1 MKMLQVVIKILF
13 VLIALSII
21 APIAMFYATGRKKG
35 KECVIMNVI
44 SFFSFLGLASIC
56 ILGGGI
62 SVLAAPAETAAATG
76 GISEGLKYIGA
87 AAATGLSG
95 IGGGIAVS
103 NSASAAI
110 GAMSENEKIMGK
122 TLIFVA
128 MAEGIA
134 LYGLIISFLILFV

>member
-1 MKMLQVVIKILF
+1 MLEITIKVLF

-21 APIAMFYATGRKKG
+21 VPLALFHTMGRKNG
-35 KECVIMNVI
+35 KECVLMNAI
-44 SFFSFLGLASIC
+44 SFFGLLGLATIC

-62 SVLAAPAETAAATG
+62 SALAAPAEAGAASG
-76 GISEGLKYIGA
+76 GIAEGLKYIGA

-110 GAMSENEKIMGK
+110 GAMSENEQIMGK

-128 MAEGIA
+128 LAEGIA
-134 LYGLIISFLILFV
+134 LYGLIISFLILFS

>member
-1 MKMLQVVIKILF
+1 MLELMIKVLF
-13 VLIALSII
+13 VLIALSVI
-21 APIAMFYATGRKKG
+21 APIALFYATGKKNG
-35 KECVIMNVI
+35 KECVMMNI
-44 SFFSFLGLASIC
+44 IGFFGFLGLATVC

-62 SVLAAPAETAAATG
+62 HALAAPVEAAAG
-76 GISEGLKYIGA
+76 GIAEGLKYIGA

-134 LYGLIISFLILFV
+134 LYGLIISFLILFA